1 MTDSDPEETTEEA
14 IMRATYRALSK
25 HGYPALSISKID
37 EEFEK
42 SKALLY
48 HHYEDKEDLLEHFL
62 KYLLDQLDQD
72 LASIETSDPVEDL
85 RAILDRLLPPDIDE
99 EQMGF
104 QRALLE
110 IRSQAPHND
119 DFDRQIRRSDELVL
133 SELTSVIER
142 GIESGQ
148 FQDIDADDTA
158 EFLYTTAY
166 GVIER
171 GTSLEDRAIMSRGRR
186 YIDEYIESSV
196 LSSSAS
202 RSDD

>member
-1 MTDSDPEETTEEA
+1 MTDSDAEETTEEA
-14 IMRATYRALSK
+14 IMQATYRALSK
-25 HGYPALSISKID
+25 HGYPAMSISKID
-37 EEFEK
+37 DEFEK

-62 KYLLDQLDQD
+62 KYLLDQLDED
-72 LASIETSDPVEDL
+72 FASIETSDPIEDL
-85 RAILDRLLPPDIDE
+85 HAILDRLLPPDIDE

-142 GIESGQ
+142 GIDSGQ
-148 FQDIDADDTA
+148 FQDIDPDDTA
-158 EFLYTTAY
+158 EFIYTTAY

-196 LSSSAS
+196 LSTSANW
-202 RSDD
+202 SDD